1 MSIKVKNQHKDII
14 YVGELSM
21 TVSERKHAVAAL
33 SEAIKKAKAK
43 EISLDPE
50 YIRVLEDVQGA
61 IAALRPVDRDK
72 E

>member
-1 MSIKVKNQHKDII
+1 MAIKVKNQHRDII

-50 YIRVLEDVQGA
+50 YIHVLEDVQGA
-61 IAALRPVDRDK
+61 IAALRPIDKDK